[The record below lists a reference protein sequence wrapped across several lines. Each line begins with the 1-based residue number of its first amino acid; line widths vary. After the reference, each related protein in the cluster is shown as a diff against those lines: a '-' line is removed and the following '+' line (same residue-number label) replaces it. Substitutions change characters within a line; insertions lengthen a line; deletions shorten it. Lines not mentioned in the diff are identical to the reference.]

1 MKTAR
6 VYAWIRNTIIYQKE
20 DNGLFQL
27 DLKSRK
33 SIHEQVVDNIKELI
47 ISGVLSPDEKLPSIR
62 DISKTLTVNPNTIQK
77 SYKELE
83 RQGFIYTLSG
93 LGSFVSSSLDLKI
106 DENRVS
112 KIKYDIGNSISEL
125 FFMGLKKDAV
135 TTIVTN
141 IINERSIGNDKS
153 WKCF

>member
-1 MKTAR
+1 M
-6 VYAWIRNTIIYQKE
+6 
-20 DNGLFQL
+20 
-27 DLKSRK
+27 
-33 SIHEQVVDNIKELI
+33 VDNIKELI

-135 TTIVTN
+135 ATIVTN

-153 WKCF
+153 

>member
-1 MKTAR
+1 M
-6 VYAWIRNTIIYQKE
+6 
-20 DNGLFQL
+20 FQL

-112 KIKYDIGNSISEL
+112 KIKHDIGNSIREL

-153 WKCF
+153 

>member
-1 MKTAR
+1 M
-6 VYAWIRNTIIYQKE
+6 
-20 DNGLFQL
+20 FQL

-83 RQGFIYTLSG
+83 WQGFIYTLSG

-153 WKCF
+153 

>member
-1 MKTAR
+1 M
-6 VYAWIRNTIIYQKE
+6 
-20 DNGLFQL
+20 FQL

-153 WKCF
+153 

>member
-1 MKTAR
+1 M
-6 VYAWIRNTIIYQKE
+6 
-20 DNGLFQL
+20 FQL

-93 LGSFVSSSLDLKI
+93 LGSFVSSSLDRGQDSGSQSDDI
-106 DENRVS
+106 NRAS
-112 KIKYDIGNSISEL
+112 DGAYRTRLRIRDI
-125 FFMGLKKDAV
+125 
-135 TTIVTN
+135 
-141 IINERSIGNDKS
+141 
-153 WKCF
+153 

>member
-1 MKTAR
+1 M
-6 VYAWIRNTIIYQKE
+6 
-20 DNGLFQL
+20 FQL

-47 ISGVLSPDEKLPSIR
+47 ISGVVSPDEKLPSIR

-153 WKCF
+153 

>member
-1 MKTAR
+1 M
-6 VYAWIRNTIIYQKE
+6 
-20 DNGLFQL
+20 FQL

-135 TTIVTN
+135 ATIVTN

-153 WKCF
+153 

>member
-1 MKTAR
+1 M
-6 VYAWIRNTIIYQKE
+6 
-20 DNGLFQL
+20 FQL

-135 TTIVTN
+135 TTIN
-141 IINERSIGNDKS
+141 I
-153 WKCF
+153 

>member
-1 MKTAR
+1 M
-6 VYAWIRNTIIYQKE
+6 
-20 DNGLFQL
+20 FQL

-112 KIKYDIGNSISEL
+112 KIKHDKIGR
-125 FFMGLKKDAV
+125 AHV
-135 TTIVTN
+135 
-141 IINERSIGNDKS
+141 
-153 WKCF
+153 

>member
-1 MKTAR
+1 M
-6 VYAWIRNTIIYQKE
+6 
-20 DNGLFQL
+20 FQL

-112 KIKYDIGNSISEL
+112 KIKHDTYFNT
-125 FFMGLKKDAV
+125 F
-135 TTIVTN
+135 TN
-141 IINERSIGNDKS
+141 FETEESK
-153 WKCF
+153 

>member
-1 MKTAR
+1 
-6 VYAWIRNTIIYQKE
+6 
-20 DNGLFQL
+20 LFQL

-135 TTIVTN
+135 ATIVTN

-153 WKCF
+153 

>member
-1 MKTAR
+1 MNCQT
-6 VYAWIRNTIIYQKE
+6 
-20 DNGLFQL
+20 
-27 DLKSRK
+27 LKSRK

-135 TTIVTN
+135 ATIVTN

-153 WKCF
+153 

>member
-1 MKTAR
+1 M
-6 VYAWIRNTIIYQKE
+6 
-20 DNGLFQL
+20 FQL
-27 DLKSRK
+27 DLKSKK

-153 WKCF
+153 